1 MNQCSDFIGFQLV
14 QICRAHRNRAD
25 AALNELGLHV
35 GQEWILFELWREEG
49 PTHSQLAEQM
59 CLEPPTITKMLQRM
73 EGSGLVERRQDSE
86 DARVSRV
93 YLTDN
98 GRGLEKQVI
107 KVWQQLEVDT
117 VRGLNETEQLLLRRL
132 LIQISH
138 NLTNS

>member
-1 MNQCSDFIGFQLV
+1 MDQCGDFIGFQLV

-49 PTHSQLAEQM
+49 LTHSQLAEQM

-73 EGSGLVERRQDSE
+73 EGTGLLERRQDNE

-93 YLTDN
+93 YLTDR
-98 GRGLEKQVI
+98 GRDLEKDVVN
-107 KVWQQLEVDT
+107 VWQQLENNT

-132 LIQISH
+132 LIQVSD
-138 NLTNS
+138 NLSQ

>member
-1 MNQCSDFIGFQLV
+1 MHQCGDFVGFQLV

-49 PTHSQLAEQM
+49 QTHSQLAEQM

-73 EGSGLVERRQDSE
+73 ESSGLVERRQDSE

-93 YLTDN
+93 YLTKR
-98 GRGLEKQVI
+98 GRELKKGVV
-107 KVWQQLEVDT
+107 KVWQQLEDDT
-117 VRGLNETEQLLLRRL
+117 VRGLNETEQLLMRRL
-132 LIQISH
+132 LIQVSA
-138 NLTNS
+138 NLSR

>member
-1 MNQCSDFIGFQLV
+1 MHQCGDFIGFQLV

-49 PTHSQLAEQM
+49 LTHSQLAEHM

-73 EGSGLVERRQDSE
+73 ESNDLVERRQDSE

-93 YLTDN
+93 YLTDR
-98 GRGLEKQVI
+98 GRDLEKGVI
-107 KVWQQLEVDT
+107 GVWRQLEEDT
-117 VRGLNETEQLLLRRL
+117 VHGLNDAEQLLLRRL
-132 LIQISH
+132 LIQVSD
-138 NLTNS
+138 NLSQ